1 MNITKNQLK
10 NIIQE
15 EVSKLLSEAMELPQG
30 EDLLDMIYDSQ
41 PGDLIYYGI
50 SGLNKMK
57 SAIEKELRETE
68 IEYRKFHDGDNA
80 WAEDNIVPLQQ
91 MHDKITQAMKDAIDM
106 GFGGA

>member
-1 MNITKNQLK
+1 
-10 NIIQE
+10 
-15 EVSKLLSEAMELPQG
+15 
-30 EDLLDMIYDSQ
+30 
-41 PGDLIYYGI
+41 
-50 SGLNKMK
+50 MK